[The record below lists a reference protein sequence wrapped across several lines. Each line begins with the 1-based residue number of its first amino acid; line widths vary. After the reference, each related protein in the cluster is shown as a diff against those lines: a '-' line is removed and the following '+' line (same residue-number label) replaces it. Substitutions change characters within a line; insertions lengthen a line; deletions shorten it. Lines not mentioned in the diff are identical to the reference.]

1 MLRKLDD
8 DPSGVLRRDKTFQSH
23 FNATGARSDHGDL
36 KLRKLSAHFH
46 GAHHYRSMPILSV

>member
-8 DPSGVLRRDKTFQSH
+8 DPSGVLPRDMTFQSH
-23 FNATGARSDHGDL
+23 FNATGARFDHGDL

-46 GAHHYRSMPILSV
+46 GAHR